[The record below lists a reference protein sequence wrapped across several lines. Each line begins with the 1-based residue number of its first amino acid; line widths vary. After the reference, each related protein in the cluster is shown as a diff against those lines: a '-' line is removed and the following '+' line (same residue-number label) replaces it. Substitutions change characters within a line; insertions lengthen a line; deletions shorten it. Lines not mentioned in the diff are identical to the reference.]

1 MSIAGG
7 KAEVS
12 EDAPS
17 PEVLARRAVG
27 AAYFGFFVDMFEVYL
42 PIAVLAPALVYFV
55 PEGLSS
61 ATRATLFYM
70 VFAASLISR
79 PIGAVIF
86 GHLGDRLGRRRTI
99 LISVGG
105 FGVATL
111 LIAAL
116 PGYAAWGNYAIAA
129 LLILRLLDGVFVGG
143 EYTAAN
149 PLAMEYSP
157 KEKRGFYAAIIHI
170 GYPSA
175 LVCISLLAVLM
186 LEIAPAGGADSAYA
200 LWGWRIPFV
209 IGSLL
214 AVGLFIYYYSQV
226 PESAVWHSST
236 KSAAPV
242 KELFSGDDLRRLAQ
256 LFVVMNGAWLTLNST
271 VGALPGVI
279 NTILGVNSSDVN
291 TGILLGAAISIPL
304 FPLVGVLSQR
314 IGRRPAIIVF
324 GGLNLLPASLLYYF
338 LVAGAYRDPMTL
350 IGLVAS
356 IVVLSMPTW
365 AVLTLYLAESFRT
378 SIRSCG
384 YGITYSLAAILPG
397 LYSFYMLGLAKL
409 MPYQY
414 SPVILLALGGLLLSV
429 GAFAGPETKHV
440 DFHLEPAVQS
450 T

>member
-7 KAEVS
+7 KAEV
-12 EDAPS
+12 
-17 PEVLARRAVG
+17 
-27 AAYFGFFVDMFEVYL
+27 
-42 PIAVLAPALVYFV
+42 
-55 PEGLSS
+55 
-61 ATRATLFYM
+61 
-70 VFAASLISR
+70 
-79 PIGAVIF
+79 
-86 GHLGDRLGRRRTI
+86 
-99 LISVGG
+99 
-105 FGVATL
+105 
-111 LIAAL
+111 
-116 PGYAAWGNYAIAA
+116 
-129 LLILRLLDGVFVGG
+129 
-143 EYTAAN
+143 
-149 PLAMEYSP
+149 
-157 KEKRGFYAAIIHI
+157 
-170 GYPSA
+170 
-175 LVCISLLAVLM
+175 
-186 LEIAPAGGADSAYA
+186 

-291 TGILLGAAISIPL
+291 TGTPL

-314 IGRRPAIIVF
+314 VGRRPAIIVF

-365 AVLTLYLAESFRT
+365 AVLTPYLAESFRT

-397 LYSFYMLGLAKL
+397 LYSFYMLGLAKW
-409 MPYQY
+409 MPYQFG
-414 SPVILLALGGLLLSV
+414 PVVLLALGGLLLGV
-429 GAFAGPETKHV
+429 GALAGPETKHV
-440 DFHLEPAVQS
+440 DFGLEPVPDQAAI
-450 T
+450 